1 MQETSRLRL
10 IEGGRGRDLAALAWD
25 VKLGLAS
32 SPKRLPCRYFYDHE
46 GSLLFEAICR
56 LPEYYLPQAERESL
70 LAGAEEIVAC
80 CPPGAVL
87 IELGSGS
94 ATKTR
99 ILIEALLLRQQTLR
113 YIPIDISRTAL
124 EDSAQYLLR
133 DYPALDVTAIACE
146 YQEGLA
152 RLNGEADAPKLIL
165 WLGSNIGNLDRA
177 EAAQFLGRV
186 GGLMSPADRLLVT
199 IDLRK
204 DREVLRRAYDDSRG
218 VTARFNLNL
227 LTRINRELGAHFDLG
242 AFRHRAVYNEEP
254 GRIEMYLVSTC
265 SQQVP
270 IDDLGIEVH
279 LAEGEAIHTED
290 SYKYSLAEIAS
301 LAKTAGLSVERQ
313 WFDGNRQLSVNLL
326 ARRGRSPGERSVEAR
341 RQGSPIPR
349 EK

>member
-1 MQETSRLRL
+1 MGEGAESEGRGDTMQQTSRLRL
-10 IEGGRGRDLAALAWD
+10 IEGGRGRDLTALAGD
-25 VKLGLAS
+25 VRAGLTS

-70 LAGAEEIVAC
+70 LRGAAEIVAC

-99 ILIEALLLRQQTLR
+99 ILIEALLRQQAALR
-113 YIPIDISRTAL
+113 YIPIDISRTTL
-124 EDSAQYLLR
+124 EESSQGLLR

-146 YQEGLA
+146 YQDGLA
-152 RLNGEADAPKLIL
+152 RLNGEADAPKLVL

-186 GGLMSPADRLLVT
+186 GGLMSAADRLLVT

-204 DREVLRRAYDDSRG
+204 DQATLHRAYDDSRG

-227 LTRINRELGAHFDLG
+227 LTRINRELGGHFDLET
-242 AFRHRAVYNEEP
+242 FRHRAVYNEEP
-254 GRIEMYLVSTC
+254 GRIEMYLVSTR
-265 SQQVP
+265 SQEVP
-270 IDDLGIEVH
+270 IDVLEIEVPFG
-279 LAEGEAIHTED
+279 EGEAIHTED
-290 SYKYSLAEIAS
+290 SYKYSLSEIDALAEA
-301 LAKTAGLSVERQ
+301 ADLSIERQ
-313 WFDGNRQLSVNLL
+313 WFDGNRRLSVNLF
-326 ARRGRSPGERSVEAR
+326 ARREISTG
-341 RQGSPIPR
+341 
-349 EK
+349 

>member
-10 IEGGRGRDLAALAWD
+10 IEGGRGRDLAALAGD
-25 VKLGLAS
+25 VRSGLTS
-32 SPKRLPCRYFYDHE
+32 SPKRLPCRYFYDRE

-70 LAGAEEIVAC
+70 LTSAAEIVSC

-99 ILIEALLLRQQTLR
+99 ILIEALLLRQEALR
-113 YIPIDISRTAL
+113 YIPIDISRTTL
-124 EDSAQYLLR
+124 EESSRDLLR

-152 RLNGEADAPKLIL
+152 RLNGDADAPKLIL

-177 EAAQFLGRV
+177 EAAHFLGRV

-204 DREVLRRAYDDSRG
+204 DRAILHRAYDDSRG

-227 LTRINRELGAHFDLG
+227 LARINRELGGHFDLEM
-242 AFRHRAVYNEEP
+242 FRHQAVYNEER
-254 GRIEMYLVSTC
+254 GRIEMYLVSNR
-265 SQQVP
+265 SQSVS
-270 IDDLGIEVH
+270 IDGLGIEVPF
-279 LAEGEAIHTED
+279 AEGEAIHTED
-290 SYKYSLAEIAS
+290 SYKYSLPEIVALAE
-301 LAKTAGLSVERQ
+301 TAGLLVERQ
-313 WFDGNRQLSVNLL
+313 WFDGDRHLSVNLL
-326 ARRGRSPGERSVEAR
+326 ARGEISPR
-341 RQGSPIPR
+341 
-349 EK
+349 

>member
-10 IEGGRGRDLAALAWD
+10 IEGGRGRDLAALAGD
-25 VKLGLAS
+25 VESGLTS

-56 LPEYYLPQAERESL
+56 LPEYYVPQAERESL
-70 LAGAEEIVAC
+70 LRGAAEIVSC

-99 ILIEALLLRQQTLR
+99 ILIEAFLARQETLR

-124 EDSAQYLLR
+124 EESSQGLLR

-177 EAAQFLGRV
+177 EAGHFLGRV
-186 GGLMSPADRLLVT
+186 GGLMSPQDRLLVT

-204 DREVLRRAYDDSRG
+204 DRTVLHRAYDDSQG

-227 LTRINRELGAHFDLG
+227 LARVNRELGGHFDLER
-242 AFRHRAVYNEEP
+242 FRHRAVYNEGP

-265 SQQVP
+265 SQKVR
-270 IDDLGIEVH
+270 IDGLGIEVPF
-279 LAEGEAIHTED
+279 AEGEAIHTED
-290 SYKYSLAEIAS
+290 SYKYSLSEVDALAEAADLLIQ
-301 LAKTAGLSVERQ
+301 RQ
-313 WFDGNRQLSVNLL
+313 WFDGNRHLSLNLL
-326 ARRGRSPGERSVEAR
+326 ARREMSSR
-341 RQGSPIPR
+341 
-349 EK
+349 